1 MWHISRQRCQK
12 CKKVFFMI
20 VVFKYFCILFVIA
33 VEKFFTYYY
42 VAFQQK
48 LDLIGGYD
56 ISITN
61 VKLVTDISQP
71 PIKFQEYLKNSK
83 ISKTIFLTS
92 MLFWVNCFYNY
103 FSLLNMNIQIFSI
116 FMNYVYSLFIV
127 KIGYR
132 K

>member
-1 MWHISRQRCQK
+1 MYYKKQKQKQKQKKEKSKKQTTNKKSRMWHISRQRCQK

-33 VEKFFTYYY
+33 VEKFFTYYS

-61 VKLVTDISQP
+61 VKLVTDIS
-71 PIKFQEYLKNSK
+71 
-83 ISKTIFLTS
+83 
-92 MLFWVNCFYNY
+92 
-103 FSLLNMNIQIFSI
+103 
-116 FMNYVYSLFIV
+116 
-127 KIGYR
+127 
-132 K
+132 